1 MKIIFYITQKKML
14 RLKKVKL
21 PKKLMESL
29 DGGNHF
35 IHSQREH
42 PDLKRLGRLSDKEL
56 SQLLSD

>member
-1 MKIIFYITQKKML
+1 ML

-35 IHSQREH
+35 IHSKREH
-42 PDLKRLGRLSDKEL
+42 QDLKRLGRLSDKEL